1 MQNWNGRK
9 LKECIWHLKKKK
21 NTKLYPKYS
30 IYHDIWRINLESLS
44 KLYFFLY
51 KNLQSN
57 NDNKLRNYLYVKRL
71 LNHKLQK

>member
-1 MQNWNGRK
+1 MHMT
-9 LKECIWHLKKKK
+9 LKKKKK

-30 IYHDIWRINLESLS
+30 IYRDICRINLESLS

-57 NDNKLRNYLYVKRL
+57 NDNKLKNYLYVKGL

>member
-1 MQNWNGRK
+1 MHMTLR
-9 LKECIWHLKKKK
+9 KKK

-57 NDNKLRNYLYVKRL
+57 NDNKLRNYLWRNYYILYVKRL
-71 LNHKLQK
+71 LNQKLQK

>member
-1 MQNWNGRK
+1 MHM
-9 LKECIWHLKKKK
+9 ILKK
-21 NTKLYPKYS
+21 NTHTKLYPKYS
-30 IYHDIWRINLESLS
+30 IYRDIWRINLESLS

-57 NDNKLRNYLYVKRL
+57 NHNKLRNYLYMKRL